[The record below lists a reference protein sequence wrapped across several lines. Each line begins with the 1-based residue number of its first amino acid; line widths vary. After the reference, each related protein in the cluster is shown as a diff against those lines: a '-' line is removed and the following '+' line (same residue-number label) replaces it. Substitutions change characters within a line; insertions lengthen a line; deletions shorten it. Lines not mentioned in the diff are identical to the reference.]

1 MALVQEILNRMPSV
15 EEMTKAKDF
24 GTLKE
29 QIDRAHRLCFPL
41 LQWIISSNRS
51 HIIKIPEQYHIK
63 LMQTPHQYL
72 LVRLISRTL

>member
-1 MALVQEILNRMPSV
+1 MPSV

-29 QIDRAHRLCFPL
+29 NIDRAHRLAFPL

-51 HIIKIPEQYHIK
+51 HIIKVPEKFHIK
-63 LMQTPHQYL
+63 AMVTPHQYL
-72 LVRLISRTL
+72 LVRSFILLL